1 MYFLLKCVLK
11 QGKAEKVSAVVKRMD
26 AKPQAYKQTE
36 ITAAFLGLSSVL
48 STAWLTHKYM
58 YCILPQAFQG
68 I

>member
-48 STAWLTHKYM
+48 STA
-58 YCILPQAFQG
+58 
-68 I
+68 